1 MKNGPLVSIVM
12 PTYNSELY
20 IKESVESILNQTYSN
35 FELIIIDGYSTDS
48 TEKIISSFRSDKIR
62 FYKQKEKGSGLAC
75 ALNDG
80 ISTANG
86 EFIAR
91 MDADDISFSNRIEQQ
106 TNYLLNNG
114 NIAVCGTCAKPLE
127 TTIPR
132 IRRYPL
138 NPNVVKCCLLFESL
152 IVHPSVMFNR
162 NILKNDLIYDISFK
176 YCEDYEL
183 WTRLTEKYDIGNIGE
198 ILIGYRLTKGSAS
211 RGNYQKHLEFNH
223 KVISRQLNKLNIY
236 PSNEQIN
243 LHKNIVVE
251 KSNIIN
257 ELIKIEEWLL
267 KLIQNN
273 QNYSVYPEPYFTAVI
288 KNRWRD
294 ICITYLSSKSYQLY
308 SNSKLSN
315 GKMYYFN
322 SPKKIIHYMIQRHN
336 NSAEWNTLY

>member
-1 MKNGPLVSIVM
+1 MNNGPLVSIVM

-20 IKESVESILNQTYSN
+20 VKESVESILNQTYSN
-35 FELIIIDGYSTDS
+35 LELIIIDGYSTDS
-48 TEKIISSFRSDKIR
+48 TEKIISSFKSDKIR
-62 FYKQKEKGSGLAC
+62 FYRQIEKGSGLAS

-80 ISTANG
+80 ITVANG

-91 MDADDISFSNRIEQQ
+91 MDTDDISFPNRIKQQ
-106 TNYLLNNG
+106 TNYLLNNRD
-114 NIAVCGTCAKPLE
+114 IAICGTWAKPLE
-127 TTIPR
+127 TIIPR

-138 NPNVVKCCLLFESL
+138 NPNVLKCYLLFESL

-162 NILKNDLIYDISFK
+162 NILKNDLVYDNSFK

-183 WTRLTEKYDIGNIGE
+183 WTRLSEKYDIGNIGE

-211 RGNYQKHLEFNH
+211 RGNYQKHLEFNY

-236 PSNEQIN
+236 PSSEQIK

-251 KSNIIN
+251 KSNAIN
-257 ELIKIEEWLL
+257 ELIKIEDWLL

-273 QNYSVYPEPYFTAVI
+273 QKYSIYPEPFFTSVV

-294 ICITYLSSKSYQLY
+294 ICITYLSSKSYLLY
-308 SNSKLSN
+308 SNSKLSD

-322 SPKKIIHYMIQRHN
+322 SPKKIIHYMIQRYN
-336 NSAEWNTLY
+336 YSAEWNTLY